1 MYKQLLKATLSL
13 NKAKAQKVVA
23 KKAKI
28 KSANSNSTCAAR
40 IMDLLNKDS
49 KIRKYEGDYVGMDGV
64 YEVTSDLWSIEVLCA
79 NVEATDKNVADVE
92 KTVSAFVK
100 KNEAKLIETFN
111 TNVEANIKAVSAG
124 DVEAEGIDEYDE
136 GTEGVKFTIYFNTED
151 GGVEASRKMKAK
163 RAVKARAKA
172 KARVVARINPKYSKF
187 EEDLNE
193 FVAWYDE
200 NGDECDYM
208 LDTAE
213 IYLDESFE
221 PQFILKQDKA
231 FPKNSV
237 RELQGDL
244 DAFTKKSKGFEVVLN
259 DSGDVCLICK

>member
-1 MYKQLLKATLSL
+1 MYKQLLTATLSL
-13 NKAKAQKVVA
+13 NKAKAKKVVA
-23 KKAKI
+23 RKARI

-40 IMDLLNKDS
+40 IIDLLNKDS

-64 YEVTSDLWSIEVLCA
+64 YEVTSDLWSIEVFCA
-79 NVEATDKNVADVE
+79 NVEATDKNIADVE

-111 TNVEANIKAVSAG
+111 SNVAENIKAVRAG
-124 DVEAEGIDEYDE
+124 DVEVEGIDEYDE
-136 GTEGVKFTIYFNTED
+136 GTEGVKFIIYFNTED
-151 GGVEASRKMKAK
+151 GGVSASRKIRAK
-163 RAVKARAKA
+163 RAVKA
-172 KARVVARINPKYSKF
+172 KARVIARINPKYSKY
-187 EEDLNE
+187 EEDLNS

-200 NGDECDYM
+200 NAGECDYA
-208 LDTAE
+208 LDTTE
-213 IYLDESFE
+213 VYLDESFE
-221 PQFILKQDKA
+221 PQFVLKQDKA